1 MDRRKLIEAFQ
12 DTVTFSTSKA
22 LRKNTAQAVA
32 SSKVYFEHFQ
42 SHNHPY
48 NHTAQITV
56 EENTSF
62 AAAKKY
68 FSYGKTAVLNFAN
81 PVNPGG
87 GVQNG
92 AMAQEECLC
101 RSSNLYACL
110 TTSSLSDYYQYHQ
123 TLQNSFYSD
132 RLIYT
137 KEITVFKTDDEIPV
151 LMPEQDWF
159 QVDVIT
165 CAAPYIAERKY
176 TNRTALKCLFKSRIK
191 NIFEVAIENGITTLI
206 LGAFGCGAFK
216 NPPEV
221 VASAFHEVITENQYE
236 EQFDQIVFA
245 IKSTVGN
252 DPFTPCPNIMAFEQE
267 FCVLSAEANKL
278 RFSDNWALSQAL
290 GSMTLSSGRVLKG
303 GDQFNP
309 YLKWKENNP
318 YFGKQFSIL
327 GDSISTLEGYNPKG
341 YNLFYTGDTCNRTGV
356 HEMRDTWWGKVID
369 YFGGELL
376 VNNSWSGS
384 RASKLPNQTALFPSG
399 CSDER
404 TGELHIGEVMPDVI
418 LIYLGT
424 NDWAYG
430 VRADDGGIQREY
442 YQDEKTGL
450 MYERYPCEDVSIF
463 SVAYELMLHKI
474 KRNYPNAE
482 VFCCTLNETYMSSNP
497 SFSFPHSYAGTH
509 IERFNEVIR
518 KKVELSG
525 YKLIELYNNH
535 VPYDAVDGTHP
546 TATGM
551 NTLATLVLRGMCDS
565 KGTAFLDC
573 EGEHDFITAEEYTGG
588 SRKVC
593 RKCGLEQHCSLLP
606 FENEKTDPMTAI
618 CSKRRNRMDIT
629 RFVISDGDFPIPHYE
644 YHKGELKGYN
654 RINGSRDGGMHFPD
668 GFFDDVVVKLNAA
681 QDAQIDELL
690 RQISFDE
697 WKTDPDI
704 YEKFDCPGFCVRS
717 SFSCTF
723 ADGSECQYYS
733 NDRNPEVFEKMIQL
747 LQDICP
753 LPICFVGF
761 GEPHPI
767 PEPDPDIV
775 DLDPNCT
782 QLLYTENEGIF
793 LFDVAK
799 SEDLTIKKR
808 EFVAGRH
815 SEADL
820 HLTDSY
826 IARIQAK
833 FILHDSCW
841 LIQDAH
847 STNGTWLNETKLD
860 PNKKYVLHPD
870 DVIDFAHR
878 EKFVFFKTHMP
889 HKNGQANPEEKTI
902 SILEGA
908 LKAFHDTGSKDEMI
922 FKLIVS
928 ALINAPMYLPVA
940 MDLSAMFGNLD
951 PTKLKPGDVIQPQ
964 QDVRSKILTL
974 TVKDKE
980 FVPLFTS
987 SEEMNKGPSASSMRM
1002 HPQDYLPKL
1011 IAMGHDAVV
1020 NPFGDNAFIIEQKM
1034 MKELLFPIVL
1044 QRTTED
1050 KKAEDTQQ
1058 KIGEWK
1064 GKTIQDRYLIKH
1076 LLGRGGTSEAYI
1088 AEDTAQ
1094 GNRFVTVIIHRKD
1107 GGNGLMRTSVMQ
1119 EAHLMMQFDH
1129 PAIPKV
1135 FDLVEEDQHLIV
1147 IREYI
1152 DGETLSR
1159 KLEADGVFNEQSALD
1174 IGRRLA
1180 AVLNY
1185 IHTFNPPYIY
1195 RDMKPTNVMLT
1206 KSGEIKLIDFGIAM
1220 PYRPGADNDSDYMGT
1235 KGYAA
1240 PEQYGGQGAI
1250 DPRADI
1256 FGLGMTLYHMLT
1268 GIAPG
1273 EPPYETPPIRQANPA
1288 VSVGME
1294 YIVNKCIAVRREDR
1308 YPNCTE
1314 LMKDLNDVQHLPPK
1328 KGFFGGL
1335 FGKKEKKTADIQKQ
1349 WNPTVVRLYNGMD
1362 ANGRE
1367 KIFYGGIPEAQQI
1380 ILSLANDVFRSA
1392 TDDKLELCLQI
1403 YVQCWIRSRGGFGM
1417 QFRTPTYIKQTLVQR
1432 FSGVPAQDVVTCV
1445 ERSLDIIY
1453 RHEPQLRESALS
1465 AELFMANVAEQ
1476 AKQNVEI
1483 QELYLHDEEYG
1494 KKPDKPIFVNGFGSD
1509 KEYLSHLYTQ
1519 DGVKLTFERV
1529 GSSEVEGI
1537 CGPVDLYKLLLPD
1550 GGLYMNIFLCN
1561 YGTRNTTD
1569 VPKGVVYQ

>member
-12 DTVTFSTSKA
+12 DTVAFSESKA
-22 LRKNTAQAVA
+22 LRKKTAQAVA
-32 SSKVYFEHFQ
+32 FSKVYFEHFQ

-56 EENTSF
+56 EENTTF

-68 FSYGKTAVLNFAN
+68 LSNSKTAVLNFAN

-110 TTSSLSDYYQYHQ
+110 TAPSLTDYYQYHQ

-132 RLIYT
+132 RLIYS
-137 KEITVFKTDDEIPV
+137 KGVTVFKTDDEIPA

-191 NIFEVAIENGITTLI
+191 NIFEAAIDNGISTLI

-216 NPPEV
+216 NPPGV
-221 VASAFHEVITENQYE
+221 VASAFHEVITENKYK
-236 EQFDQIVFA
+236 EQFDRIVFA
-245 IKSTVGN
+245 IKSTVGS
-252 DPFTPCPNIMAFEQE
+252 DPFTPCPNIMAFERE
-267 FCVLSAEANKL
+267 FCVLSAEVNKL
-278 RFSDNWALSQAL
+278 RFSDHGALSQAS
-290 GSMTLSSGRVLKG
+290 GTITLPSGRVLKG
-303 GDQFNP
+303 GEQFNP

-327 GDSISTLEGYNPKG
+327 GDSISTLDGYNPKG
-341 YNLFYTGDTCNRTGV
+341 YHLFYTGDTCDRTGV
-356 HEMRDTWWGKVID
+356 REMRDTWWGKVID
-369 YFGGELL
+369 YLGGELL

-384 RASKLPNQTALFPSG
+384 RVSKLPNQTALFPSG

-404 TGELHIGEVMPDVI
+404 TGGLHIGEVMPDVI

-450 MYERYPCEDVSIF
+450 MQERYPCEDVSIF

-497 SFSFPHSYAGTH
+497 SLSFPHSYAGTH

-518 KKVELSG
+518 KKVESAG

-565 KGTAFLDC
+565 KGAAFLDC
-573 EGEHDFITAEEYTGG
+573 EGKHDFITAEEYTGG
-588 SRKVC
+588 SRMVC
-593 RKCGLEQHCSLLP
+593 RKCGLKRHSNLLP
-606 FENEKTDPMTAI
+606 FENERMDCMTVI
-618 CSKRRNRMDIT
+618 HSKRRNRMDIT
-629 RFVISDGDFPIPHYE
+629 KCP
-644 YHKGELKGYN
+644 
-654 RINGSRDGGMHFPD
+654 NGH
-668 GFFDDVVVKLNAA
+668 FFDRDRYIRCPHCGAYASNAMPSEVFASGAVFDIARQQREELTEIVRSGNAGILQKWFIDAYHLFCENPTVVNLPLAVASEEKNDACTAEMNADIFELPNGNRAALCFMPIQNDVHDARIIGIILSDTGDGYYYCMLKKDEAA
-681 QDAQIDELL
+681 LSDVFRNKVRQDIEKVGEIKGRGFALMNSFLDCIKKDFFDAQ
-690 RQISFDE
+690 S
-697 WKTDPDI
+697 KPD
-704 YEKFDCPGFCVRS
+704 S
-717 SFSCTF
+717 
-723 ADGSECQYYS
+723 
-733 NDRNPEVFEKMIQL
+733 
-747 LQDICP
+747 
-753 LPICFVGF
+753 
-761 GEPHPI
+761 
-767 PEPDPDIV
+767 DIV

-782 QLLYTENEGIF
+782 IMLYSEDMGLR
-793 LFDVAK
+793 LFDESAQK
-799 SEDLTIKKR
+799 NIIIKKSKILAGKDSTCDLGLSEHFVSR
-808 EFVAGRH
+808 IHAEFTLK
-815 SEADL
+815 D
-820 HLTDSY
+820 TY
-826 IARIQAK
+826 
-833 FILHDSCW
+833 W
-841 LIQDAH
+841 LLRDCG
-847 STNGTWLNETKLD
+847 STNGTWLNKTKLD

-870 DVIDFAHR
+870 DIIDFAHR
-878 EKFVFFKTHMP
+878 EKFVFFKTHMF
-889 HKNGQANPEEKTI
+889 HESGQANPEEKSI

-908 LKAFHDTGSKDEMI
+908 LKAFHDTGAKDEMI

-928 ALINAPMYLPVA
+928 ALIDTPLYFPVA
-940 MDLSAMFGNLD
+940 MDLGAMFGNLD
-951 PTKLKPGDVIQPQ
+951 PTKLKPGDVIRPQ

-974 TVKDKE
+974 TVKDRE

-987 SEEMNKGPSASSMRM
+987 TEELNKGPSASSMRM
-1002 HPQDYLPKL
+1002 YPQDYLPKL

-1020 NPFGDNAFIIEQKM
+1020 NPFGGSAFIIEQKM
-1034 MKELLFPIVL
+1034 MKELLLPLLL
-1044 QRTTED
+1044 QKVAED
-1050 KKAEDTQQ
+1050 KKTEETQRES
-1058 KIGEWK
+1058 GEWQ
-1064 GKTIQDRYLIKH
+1064 GKTIRDRYLIKS
-1076 LLGRGGTSEAYI
+1076 LLGRGGTSEAYL

-1094 GNRFVTVIIHRKD
+1094 GNRLVTVIVHRKD
-1107 GGNGLMRTSVMQ
+1107 TGNGMMRTSVMQ

-1135 FDLVEEDQHLIV
+1135 FDLVEEGQHLFV

-1152 DGETLSR
+1152 EGVTLAQ
-1159 KLEADGVFNEQSALD
+1159 KLKTDGVFGEPSATD
-1174 IGRRLA
+1174 IARRLA

-1195 RDMKPTNVMLT
+1195 RDMKPANVMLT

-1220 PYRPGADNDSDYMGT
+1220 LYRPGANNDPDYIGT

-1256 FGLGMTLYHMLT
+1256 YGLGMTLYHMLT

-1294 YIVNKCIAVRREDR
+1294 YIVNKCMENRREDR
-1308 YPNCTE
+1308 YQNCME
-1314 LMKDLNDVQHLPPK
+1314 LMKDLNDVQHLPPQE
-1328 KGFFGGL
+1328 GFFSRI
-1335 FGKKEKKTADIQKQ
+1335 FKK
-1349 WNPTVVRLYNGMD
+1349 
-1362 ANGRE
+1362 
-1367 KIFYGGIPEAQQI
+1367 
-1380 ILSLANDVFRSA
+1380 
-1392 TDDKLELCLQI
+1392 
-1403 YVQCWIRSRGGFGM
+1403 
-1417 QFRTPTYIKQTLVQR
+1417 
-1432 FSGVPAQDVVTCV
+1432 
-1445 ERSLDIIY
+1445 
-1453 RHEPQLRESALS
+1453 
-1465 AELFMANVAEQ
+1465 
-1476 AKQNVEI
+1476 
-1483 QELYLHDEEYG
+1483 
-1494 KKPDKPIFVNGFGSD
+1494 
-1509 KEYLSHLYTQ
+1509 
-1519 DGVKLTFERV
+1519 
-1529 GSSEVEGI
+1529 
-1537 CGPVDLYKLLLPD
+1537 
-1550 GGLYMNIFLCN
+1550 
-1561 YGTRNTTD
+1561 
-1569 VPKGVVYQ
+1569 